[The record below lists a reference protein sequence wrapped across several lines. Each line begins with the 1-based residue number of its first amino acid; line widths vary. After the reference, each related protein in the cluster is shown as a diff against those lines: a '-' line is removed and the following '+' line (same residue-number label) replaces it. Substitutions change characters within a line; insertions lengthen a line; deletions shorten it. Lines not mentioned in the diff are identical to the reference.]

1 MYGILL
7 SALTTVSNYVF
18 KSIFLK
24 AVLFTVMFLVASEFI
39 RFITGC
45 GCLPNSQGIAA
56 GLQQIPAPVWYFLNL
71 FGFQIGV
78 TAIFCAYVVRFLI
91 RRIPIFG

>member
-7 SALTTVSNYVF
+7 SAMTTVSNYVF

-24 AVLFTVMFLVASEFI
+24 FVLFTIMFFIASEFI
-39 RFITGC
+39 KFITGC
-45 GCLPNSQGIAA
+45 GCLPNG
-56 GLQQIPAPVWYFLNL
+56 PAISRSLEKVPSSVWYFMNL
-71 FGFQIGV
+71 FGFQVGV